1 MFISDRKEV
10 LMMMTP
16 ETAEEEHGIWLS
28 SPYLTESLCAI
39 IDSSLKNGNG
49 K

>member
-16 ETAEEEHGIWLS
+16 ENAEEEHGIWLS
-28 SPYLTESLCAI
+28 SSFLTDSLCGI
-39 IDSSLKNGNG
+39 IDASLKSANG